1 MDKLGLPIR
10 NLQQVQNF
18 FMKGVVV
25 VGKFY
30 ERRFTAAIFNLG
42 VDIQFK

>member
-1 MDKLGLPIR
+1 MDKLGLHIR
-10 NLQQVQNF
+10 ILQQAQNF
-18 FMKGVVV
+18 LMTGVVV